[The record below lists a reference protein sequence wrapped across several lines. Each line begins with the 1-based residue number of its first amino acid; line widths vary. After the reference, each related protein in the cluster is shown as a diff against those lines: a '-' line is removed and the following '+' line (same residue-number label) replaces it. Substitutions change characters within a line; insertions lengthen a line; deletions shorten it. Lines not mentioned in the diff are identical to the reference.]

1 MTRRCWRIFLGTLV
15 GLLMLASSASAECAW
30 VLWIKYSERGRAD
43 EPQRPLLAYQT
54 KEECEKGI
62 DERVLA
68 AAERSS
74 RTNDYAVARTA
85 DTVHLLRGGL
95 PVISSRYACLPDTM
109 DPRGPKGSGR

>member
-85 DTVHLLRGGL
+85 DTVHLLRGCQRPPHTEPPRVGHME
-95 PVISSRYACLPDTM
+95 P
-109 DPRGPKGSGR
+109 PRGA